1 MTGDVQASH
10 PDLKSRVLVLICCC
24 DDPSCLMFCEFFC
37 EREGGEE
44 DEKAD
49 VNRNL

>member
-1 MTGDVQASH
+1 MTEDVQASH

-24 DDPSCLMFCEFFC
+24 DDPSCLMFCKFSVNV
-37 EREGGEE
+37 RGEE

-49 VNRNL
+49 VNRTL